1 MPMRNIP
8 KNLND
13 AVGRTVL
20 AEDNISAAPVAGLM
34 AAFGYEDPA
43 PRPGDTLPPLWHGL
57 FCTAKLPPARLGP
70 DGLAKDEGLLPA
82 AAAYPNKL
90 FGGARFDFRHP
101 LRIGDTMRKE
111 SEVMSFALKE
121 GRTGPFIV
129 ALIEHRISNDDG
141 IAVVEQNDI
150 IYRAAAARAAI
161 PASGGAQ
168 KKPAGPTGLV
178 GTAGSTGLPME
189 PVWSRTITP
198 DPLLMFRHSAVTFN
212 SHRIH
217 YDRDYVRENRYPGL
231 LVQGTLI
238 ARMMLEMVATE
249 LPKFVIGTF
258 SFRSGRPVYDN
269 GDFTI
274 GATPVADGTRIDLWA
289 LDHDGNIGMTAQ
301 ANV

>member
-1 MPMRNIP
+1 MRNIP

-129 ALIEHRISNDDG
+129 VLIEHRISNDG
-141 IAVVEQNDI
+141 GVAVVEQNDI
-150 IYRAAAARAAI
+150 IYRAAAGAAK
-161 PASGGAQ
+161 PSSGGAE
-168 KKPAGPTGLV
+168 KKA
-178 GTAGSTGLPME
+178 AGSPME

-217 YDRDYVRENRYPGL
+217 YDRDYVRKKRYPGL

-238 ARMMLEMVATE
+238 ARMMLEMVATDF
-249 LPKFVIGTF
+249 PKFVIGTF